1 MKSAQTSSM
10 FTSLTET
17 EEASLC
23 GGISIINN
31 TKGTV
36 IKGKAGI
43 SRKGKNGAAGKKVSS
58 KSVKKVI
65 PVKSITSTS
74 VVSLDLNF
82 LSAWF

>member
-23 GGISIINN
+23 GGISIISI

-36 IKGKAGI
+36 KKGTT
-43 SRKGKNGAAGKKVSS
+43 GKKGASGKKGSS
-58 KSVKKVI
+58 VSVKKVTI
-65 PVKSITSTS
+65 VESTTTTAD
-74 VVSLDLNF
+74 VSLDLSEIF
-82 LSAWF
+82 